1 MSALK
6 SFSEVVSLY
15 YGTVLHPEFRSKI
28 AIFARYY
35 MKLGITLTSKEHA
48 FMFLCCWVLFGEQI
62 GDSVKHGN
70 TKHGRGIK

>member
-48 FMFLCCWVLFGEQI
+48 VMFLCCWVLFGEQI